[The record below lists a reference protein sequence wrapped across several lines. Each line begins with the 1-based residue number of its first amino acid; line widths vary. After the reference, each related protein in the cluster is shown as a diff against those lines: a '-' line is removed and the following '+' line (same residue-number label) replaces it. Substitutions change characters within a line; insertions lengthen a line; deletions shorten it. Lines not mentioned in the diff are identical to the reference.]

1 MSQLHADEAGMG
13 ELKHRET
20 LRFNMGP
27 CLEFPLNLAQ
37 DPTEADALGGA
48 SLEAESQYVLGK
60 LCMA

>member
-1 MSQLHADEAGMG
+1 MKLGMG

-37 DPTEADALGGA
+37 DSTEADALGGA
-48 SLEAESQYVLGK
+48 SLEAES
-60 LCMA
+60 